1 MKKIELLSICTVQ
14 DFWVTQ
20 RQTKYF
26 PLNQT
31 FACKDNFVTLD
42 LKNLFDQ
49 LIDIC
54 YSDRS
59 SYVMGCTVK

>member
-31 FACKDNFVTLD
+31 FPCKDRPEKSFRSTDRYL
-42 LKNLFDQ
+42 LF
-49 LIDIC
+49 
-54 YSDRS
+54 
-59 SYVMGCTVK
+59 